1 LRWNRKGEAV
11 RELLLVSLIERDQ
24 IRRSTAMGKQLA
36 VLNEKRIKQNI
47 ARRKSTK
54 QATGLE
60 TQVSF
65 SNAASSNN
73 NEAKD
78 GLESSETQ

>member
-1 LRWNRKGEAV
+1 
-11 RELLLVSLIERDQ
+11 
-24 IRRSTAMGKQLA
+24 MGKQLA
-36 VLNEKRIKQNI
+36 VLNEKRINQNI